1 MKGHAGATFLRQV
14 GEKARRCAQ
23 HSSLSVHVC
32 CQGSCRPGA
41 RAWTDRINK
50 GVWRV
55 FVLIEE
61 SFWKVLW
68 DNFEE
73 ILVSTNSKR
82 MGGADMASL
91 AKRVEVLEKR
101 VGSR

>member
-1 MKGHAGATFLRQV
+1 MWCFMSAFKESYLELSTCPARMKGHAGATFLRQV
-14 GEKARRCAQ
+14 GEKARHCAQ

-61 SFWKVLW
+61 SLWKVLGI
-68 DNFEE
+68 
-73 ILVSTNSKR
+73 ILK
-82 MGGADMASL
+82 
-91 AKRVEVLEKR
+91 KF
-101 VGSR
+101 